1 MERTSGKRTMLAV
14 SISASMDEPRLRQQW
29 ITQAKAG
36 DAVAFER
43 ILEAHS
49 GVVLRLAQRLLLNE
63 ADAADAAQEVFIRL
77 HRSLSKVDAERG
89 ILPWIYRMT
98 MNVCHDFRRAR
109 KPSVSISGVA
119 EPVNPAATPEELV
132 DAQERRR
139 MMFDALATLTER
151 EREAIVLR
159 DLEGLTTEE
168 VAELAGT
175 SPATIRSQISM
186 GRVKLKNYVAQKL
199 KRDV

>member
-1 MERTSGKRTMLAV
+1 
-14 SISASMDEPRLRQQW
+14 MDEPRLRQQW

-36 DAVAFER
+36 DAAAFER
-43 ILEAHS
+43 ILGAHA

-77 HRSLSKVDAERG
+77 HRSLSKVDAERD

-109 KPSVSISGVA
+109 KASVSISGIA
-119 EPVNPAATPEELV
+119 EPASAAATPEELL

-168 VAELAGT
+168 VAELART

-186 GRVKLKNYVAQKL
+186 GRVKLKNHIARKL
-199 KRDV
+199 KGEA

>member
-1 MERTSGKRTMLAV
+1 
-14 SISASMDEPRLRQQW
+14 MDDPTLRQHW

-36 DAVAFER
+36 DAAAFER
-43 ILEAHS
+43 ILEAHA
-49 GVVLRLAQRLLLNE
+49 GAVLRLAQRLLLNE

-77 HRSLSKVDAERG
+77 HRSLSKVDAGRG

-98 MNVCHDFRRAR
+98 INVCHDFRRVKR
-109 KPSVSISGVA
+109 PSVPISGIA
-119 EPVNPAATPEELV
+119 EPASPMATPEELI

-175 SPATIRSQISM
+175 NPATIRSQISM
-186 GRVKLKNYVAQKL
+186 GRVKLKNYIERKL
-199 KRDV
+199 KGNV